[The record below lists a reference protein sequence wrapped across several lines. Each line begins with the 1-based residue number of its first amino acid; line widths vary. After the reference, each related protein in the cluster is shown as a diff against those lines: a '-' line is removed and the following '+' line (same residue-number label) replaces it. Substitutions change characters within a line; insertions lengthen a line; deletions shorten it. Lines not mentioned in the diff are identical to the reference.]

1 MKTRLLQL
9 LTERSF
15 RKVQVKLTSGRVS
28 NFFIDC
34 KQTVLTAEGHVLVG
48 NVMLDALQELRPCV
62 AIAGVELGGCP
73 LVSAVSLTS
82 FLRGS
87 PLDALYV
94 RKAAKLHGSQ
104 RTIEGNDRVTPGSAI
119 AVLEDTLT
127 TGMSSLNVVTKLRDV
142 GYDVVGVVALVDR
155 LEGAREAFKE
165 ASIQLV
171 SVFTRNDFPD

>member
-1 MKTRLLQL
+1 M
-9 LTERSF
+9 
-15 RKVQVKLTSGRVS
+15 
-28 NFFIDC
+28 
-34 KQTVLTAEGHVLVG
+34 LVG
-48 NVMLDALQELRPCV
+48 NVMLDALRELKLCV
-62 AIAGVELGGCP
+62 AIAGVELGGCS

-94 RKAAKLHGSQ
+94 RKVAKLHGSQ
-104 RTIEGNDRVTPGSAI
+104 RTIEGNDHVAPGSAI

-127 TGMSSLNVVTKLRDV
+127 TGTSSLNVVAKLRDV

-155 LEGAREAFKE
+155 LEGAREAFEE

-171 SVFTRNDFPD
+171 SIFTRNDFPD